1 MNPLSLYLQKHS
13 RLGIMPSAV
22 MDDGVMQD
30 SGVEWIGAI
39 PLARQ
44 PATGLRDFA
53 QQIFLPVPS
62 PQTHR

>member
-1 MNPLSLYLQKHS
+1 
-13 RLGIMPSAV
+13 MPSAV

-53 QQIFLPVPS
+53 QQIFLPIPS